1 MLSIGVAA
9 LAVPLVA
16 FIHKATGDF
25 YWLFV
30 VLAGFSATI
39 VLAALWLPRDQARH
53 AGVLAVE
60 KAGT

>member
-16 FIHKATGDF
+16 FISEAAGDF
-25 YWLFV
+25 YRLLL

-53 AGVLAVE
+53 TGVLAVE
-60 KAGT
+60 KAGA